1 MKTEDRNHI
10 FHAPLSII
18 KATHRKRKLHN
29 NHHSSIMGVNL
40 LRQYSLLP
48 KLKFVNLYFF
58 RILLKRFYLNA
69 KSLIFLSVKYLFNK
83 YRKIFSLPVQL

>member
-10 FHAPLSII
+10 FHAPLSI
-18 KATHRKRKLHN
+18 KATQRKRKLHN
-29 NHHSSIMGVNL
+29 NHSSIMGVNL

-83 YRKIFSLPVQL
+83 YRKNFSLPVQL